1 MKLGCKDMGVQ
12 CSFVAEGKSAD
23 EVKKKLTTHAQ
34 KAHAE
39 LMKGMSKEEQGS
51 MMRKMDEVLSKQK

>member
-12 CSFVAEGKSAD
+12 CGFVAEGKSAD
-23 EVKKKLTTHAQ
+23 EVKKKLTSHAQ

-39 LMKGMSKEEQGS
+39 LMKEMTKEDQAS
-51 MMRKMDEVLSKQK
+51 MVKKMDELLAKQR

>member
-12 CSFVAEGKSAD
+12 CSFVAEGKSPD
-23 EVKKKLTTHAQ
+23 EVKRKLTSHAQ

-39 LMKGMSKEEQGS
+39 LMKGMSKEEQAAMGK
-51 MMRKMDEVLSKQK
+51 KMDGMLAKQK